1 MADRAFPGDGEDP
14 VDLRDAADF
23 RRLFEEHR
31 NTVFRFLYRL
41 AGDRHDAEDLVQDTF
56 VRLWRKRDQFRGDGS
71 MEGYLRRIAYRT
83 FLNARARLSRPR
95 VPNVEEHEPVDGN
108 PDPSES
114 ASRSE
119 LKSFLLAHVRR
130 AVDEL
135 PSSWREPFVLFRYE
149 GLKLKEIAETLGITP
164 KAAEIRVARALGRVA
179 TTLRELRAKYGEA
192 P

>member
-1 MADRAFPGDGEDP
+1 MADGALKGDGDE
-14 VDLRDAADF
+14 F

-31 NTVFRFLYRL
+31 DVVFRFLYRL
-41 AGDRHDAEDLVQDTF
+41 AGNRQDAEDLAQDTF

-71 MEGYLRRIAYRT
+71 VEGYLRRIAYRT

-95 VPNVEEHEPVDGN
+95 GPHMQEIEPVDGT

-130 AVDEL
+130 AVEEL

-149 GLKLKEIAETLGITP
+149 GLKLREIADTLGITP
-164 KAAEIRVARALGRVA
+164 KAAEIRVARALERVA
-179 TTLRELRAKYGEA
+179 ARLRDLRAEYGEA

>member
-1 MADRAFPGDGEDP
+1 MADGALPGDGD
-14 VDLRDAADF
+14 DF
-23 RRLFEEHR
+23 RQLFDEHR
-31 NTVFRFLYRL
+31 DTVFRFLYRL
-41 AGDRHDAEDLVQDTF
+41 AGNRHDAEDLAQETF

-71 MEGYLRRIAYRT
+71 VEGYLRRIAYRT

-95 VPNVEEHEPVDGN
+95 GPHVEEHEPVDSS

-130 AVDEL
+130 AVDGL
-135 PSSWREPFVLFRYE
+135 PPSWREPFVLFRYE
-149 GLKLKEIAETLGITP
+149 GLKLKQIADALGITP
-164 KAAEIRVARALGRVA
+164 KAAEIRVARALERVA
-179 TTLRELRAKYGEA
+179 AELRDLRAKYGEA

>member
-1 MADRAFPGDGEDP
+1 MADRALPGDGDG
-14 VDLRDAADF
+14 F

-31 NTVFRFLYRL
+31 DTVFRFLYRL
-41 AGDRHDAEDLVQDTF
+41 AGNRQDAEDLAQDTF
-56 VRLWRKRDQFRGDGS
+56 VRLWRKRDQFRGNGS
-71 MEGYLRRIAYRT
+71 VEGYLRRIAYRT
-83 FLNARARLSRPR
+83 FLNARARLSRAHGPH
-95 VPNVEEHEPVDGN
+95 VEEIEPVDGN

-149 GLKLKEIAETLGITP
+149 GLKLRQIADTLGITP
-164 KAAEIRVARALGRVA
+164 KAAEIRVARALERVA
-179 TTLRELRAKYGEA
+179 SRLRDLRAEYGEA